1 MKISIITIN
10 YNNKTGL
17 ERTIKSV
24 IAQKCNA
31 YEYIVVDGASKDGS
45 INVIEKYSKYIDI
58 CIAESDQGPFDAMNK
73 GIGKASGD
81 YCIFMN
87 SGDSFYDEN
96 VIDKFIHSNPT
107 EDVLTGIS
115 AEHMGNEIREW
126 KPSEES
132 SFSLRWFYRH
142 SLSHQSSFIK
152 TEMMKR
158 LMYDTDFRI
167 VSDWLFFMIAFLKN
181 NATYRP
187 LPFFVSN
194 YMDGG
199 ISRDAEKA
207 FKEREQAIEKYYG
220 SRILRDCHSMAYG
233 LNEWDALAK
242 KVDPNSKIGKI
253 IYLLTNFLLKFRK

>member
-1 MKISIITIN
+1 
-10 YNNKTGL
+10 
-17 ERTIKSV
+17 
-24 IAQKCNA
+24 
-31 YEYIVVDGASKDGS
+31 
-45 INVIEKYSKYIDI
+45 
-58 CIAESDQGPFDAMNK
+58 MNK

-107 EDVLTGIS
+107 EDMLTGIS

-207 FKEREQAIEKYYG
+207 FKERERAIEKYYG